1 MITTDNPKVTILL
14 ATFNRAHLIIE
25 TLKSIQ
31 NQTYDNFECLI
42 TDDNS
47 ADDTEAVIKKF
58 IDTDDRFLYFKKPE
72 KYPQGLSASRNFGL
86 DLAEKKKAQ
95 YIQFFDDDDI
105 MHPQK
110 LELQISTLIKN
121 NVDFVLCAS
130 KRFTK
135 NYEISNEVK
144 ELYRFN
150 NFADDYLVG
159 KIHFGAPIP
168 LFRFNY
174 INRNRFDTALFYA
187 EEWVCF
193 TQLFYHYTPRVCL
206 IDTILF
212 YQRKHDNSIT
222 LGKDIELKKTKSSK
236 VSGTILVNYLNK
248 NGLHT
253 LLSSRVFANI
263 FLFKTR
269 DERVL
274 NEILSEIKSKNIS
287 KVLYFEI
294 IFFRSILKLQS
305 KVFMKISSWI

>member
-1 MITTDNPKVTILL
+1 MKTVIKPKVTILL
-14 ATFNRAHLIIE
+14 ATFNRANLIVE

-31 NQTYDNFECLI
+31 NQTYGNFECFI

-47 ADDTEAVIKKF
+47 TDDTETVVNKF
-58 IDTDDRFLYFKKPE
+58 KETDDRFHYFKKPE
-72 KYPQGLSASRNFGL
+72 KYPQGLSANRNFGL
-86 DLAEKKKAQ
+86 DLAEQKNAQ

-110 LELQISTLIKN
+110 LELQISTLIKY
-121 NVDFVLCAS
+121 NVDLVLCAS
-130 KRFTK
+130 MRFTR
-135 NYEISNEVK
+135 NYEISKEVK
-144 ELYRFN
+144 QLFRFN
-150 NFADDYLVG
+150 NFADDYLLG

-168 LFRFNY
+168 LFRFDY
-174 INRNRFDTALFYA
+174 INKNRFDTALFYA

-193 TQLFYHYTPRVCL
+193 TQLFYRYTPRVYL

-212 YQRKHDNSIT
+212 YQRKHEHSIT
-222 LGKDIELKKTKSSK
+222 LGKDLELKKAKSSK
-236 VSGTILVNYLNK
+236 VSGTILANYLNK

-269 DERVL
+269 DDRVL
-274 NEILSEIKSKNIS
+274 NEILSEIKRKNIS

-294 IFFRSILKLQS
+294 IFFRTILKLQS